1 MRRRPVIRGIGA
13 ESVIRQGVTLEDGV
27 IVGAGAVVLA
37 PGAGQGALVGVPAR
51 RRERT

>member
-1 MRRRPVIRGIGA
+1 MTVGDDAHIGA
-13 ESVIRQGVTLEDGV
+13 GSVIRQGVTLEDGV

-37 PGAGQGALVGVPAR
+37 PGTGQGPLIGVPAR